1 MTKIKNKFYVSLKYS
16 ITKTI
21 ELFFAGGVVV
31 TNKLRVKINK
41 AAKRK
46 EPVLRR
52 RLPDKIKELK
62 KDLNQLESTNYS
74 NVS

>member
-1 MTKIKNKFYVSLKYS
+1 MAKIKNKFYLSSKHS

-41 AAKRK
+41 AAERK

-62 KDLNQLESTNYS
+62 KDLNQLESSKYS